1 MHDVSQPETNVGNTE
16 KTFMKYTSVI
26 LYLEYVLALSVSFNS
41 VVLMVLL
48 FKMKVPPVNSAVKM
62 G

>member
-1 MHDVSQPETNVGNTE
+1 
-16 KTFMKYTSVI
+16 MKYISVI

-48 FKMKVPPVNSAVKM
+48 FKMKIPPVNAAVKM